1 MSNIV
6 AKYIWFLEV
15 SMKKITVWFCVL
27 MFCIANAAFAGGSK
41 EPQTV
46 ANTDDSF
53 KALYLVNGNLGDKGF
68 YDSAASGFYT
78 LRDKDKA
85 TVKVIEMG
93 RNEASYEGFF
103 LDASEQDWDVIVSGT
118 WSVKELAE
126 NVARQFPDKNYIFF
140 DGVTDVPN
148 LMGIAYQSNET
159 AFMAGALAALM
170 FDSNDA
176 KIDASKKILGFIGSM
191 DTPNI
196 NDFLI
201 GYIDGIQYIDPSIRV
216 LTSYV
221 GSFEDVSKCM
231 EMTTQLYNQGA
242 QIVYA
247 PASQSI
253 LGAVTASS
261 NRDKYLI
268 ACDTDIWTAM
278 EGTDANV
285 VRNVLSSSLKN
296 VGESLVVA
304 MRGLQDG
311 TMSTR
316 ENYTLG
322 LKSGSVGLANNAN
335 YIKLVPADIRT
346 QLEAIAKQVG
356 DGKIAVREA
365 MGMATEDVAVIRDSM
380 KP

>member
-1 MSNIV
+1 MRKV
-6 AKYIWFLEV
+6 
-15 SMKKITVWFCVL
+15 MVL
-27 MFCIANAAFAGGSK
+27 LMLVLLLSSALVFAGGTQ
-41 EPQTV
+41 ETTVPQ
-46 ANTDDSF
+46 ADDSF
-53 KALYLVNGNLGDKGF
+53 KALYLVNGSLGDKGF

-78 LRDKDKA
+78 LRDEDGA
-85 TVKVIEMG
+85 TIKIVEMG
-93 RNEASYEGFF
+93 RNEAAYEGFY

-126 NVARQFPDKNYIFF
+126 EIAQQFPDQNYIFF
-140 DGVTDVPN
+140 DGTSDAPN
-148 LMGIAYQSNET
+148 LMGVAYKSEES

-170 FDSNDA
+170 LDSGDA
-176 KIDASKKILGFIGSM
+176 KIDSTSRVLGFVGSM
-191 DTPNI
+191 DVPNI

-201 GYIDGIQYIDPSIRV
+201 GYIDGIKYVDPSIKV

-221 GSFEDVSKCM
+221 GSFEDVPKCM

-261 NRDKYLI
+261 NMDKYMI

-278 EGTDANV
+278 KDNDANL
-285 VRNVLSSSLKN
+285 VRNVLSSSLKK

-311 TMSTR
+311 TMSTK

-322 LKSGSVGLANNAN
+322 LKDGSVGLADNAN
-335 YIKLVPADIRT
+335 YQKLVPADIRAK
-346 QLEAIAKQVG
+346 LADLAIAVG
-356 DGKIAVREA
+356 NGDITVRKAV
-365 MGMATEDVAVIRDSM
+365 GMPTEEVAAIRDAM

>member
-1 MSNIV
+1 MKRIM
-6 AKYIWFLEV
+6 V
-15 SMKKITVWFCVL
+15 SLLVL
-27 MFCIANAAFAGGSK
+27 LMLGTGMLFAGGAA
-41 EPQTV
+41 EAPE
-46 ANTDDSF
+46 AAAADDSF

-78 LRDKDKA
+78 LRDEDGA
-85 TVKVIEMG
+85 TIKIVEMG
-93 RNEASYEGFF
+93 RNEASYEGYY

-126 NVARQFPDKNYIFF
+126 DVARQFPEKDYIFF
-140 DGVTDVPN
+140 DGTTDVEN
-148 LMGIAYQSNET
+148 LMGVAYRSNET

-170 FDSNDA
+170 LDSGDA
-176 KIDASKKILGFIGSM
+176 KIDGSERTLGFIGSM
-191 DTPNI
+191 DVVNI

-201 GYIDGIQYIDPSIRV
+201 GYIDGIKYIDPSIRV

-221 GSFEDVSKCM
+221 GSFEDVPKCM

-261 NRDKYLI
+261 NKDKYLI
-268 ACDTDIWTAM
+268 ACDTDIWSAM
-278 EGTDANV
+278 VETDANL
-285 VRNVLSSSLKN
+285 VRNVLSSSLKK

-311 TMSTR
+311 SMKTT

-322 LKSGSVGLANNAN
+322 LKSGSVGLADNDN
-335 YIKLVPADIRT
+335 YRKLVSGTIRT
-346 QLEAIAKQVG
+346 QLDELAVKVG
-356 DGKIAVREA
+356 DGAIPVREA
-365 MGMATEDVAVIRDSM
+365 FGMTTEQVAEIRDSM

>member
-1 MSNIV
+1 
-6 AKYIWFLEV
+6 
-15 SMKKITVWFCVL
+15 MKKITVWFCVL
-27 MFCIANAAFAGGSK
+27 VLCIVNVTFAGGSK
-41 EPQTV
+41 EPQT
-46 ANTDDSF
+46 ASKADDSF

-78 LRDKDKA
+78 LRDEDKA
-85 TVKVIEMG
+85 TIKIVEMG

-103 LDASEQDWDVIVSGT
+103 LDASEQDWNVIVSGT

-126 NVARQFPDKNYIFF
+126 SVAKQFPDKNYIFF
-140 DGVTDVPN
+140 DGVSDVPN
-148 LMGIAYQSNET
+148 LMGIAYKSNET
-159 AFMAGALAALM
+159 AFMAGSLAALM
-170 FDSNDA
+170 LDSGDA
-176 KIDASKKILGFIGSM
+176 KIDASKRILGFIGSM

-201 GYIDGIQYIDPSIRV
+201 GYIDGIQYIDPSIKV

-261 NRDKYLI
+261 KSDKYLI

-278 EGTDANV
+278 EGTDANA
-285 VRNVLSSSLKN
+285 VRNVLSSSLKK

-311 TMSTR
+311 TMSTK

-322 LKSGSVGLANNAN
+322 LKSGSVGLADNAN
-335 YIKLVPADIRT
+335 YQKLVPANIRT
-346 QLEAIAKQVG
+346 KLGNDFQGCRGWQ
-356 DGKIAVREA
+356 DCR
-365 MGMATEDVAVIRDSM
+365 T
-380 KP
+380 

>member
-1 MSNIV
+1 MV
-6 AKYIWFLEV
+6 LLLAV
-15 SMKKITVWFCVL
+15 TTV
-27 MFCIANAAFAGGSK
+27 FAGGAK
-41 EPQTV
+41 EAEAAQ
-46 ANTDDSF
+46 ADDSF
-53 KALYLVNGNLGDKGF
+53 KALYLVNGSLGDKGF

-78 LRDKDKA
+78 LRDEDGA
-85 TVKVIEMG
+85 TIKIVEMG
-93 RNEASYEGFF
+93 RNEASYEGFY

-126 NVARQFPDKNYIFF
+126 ETAAQFPDQNYIFF
-140 DGVTDVPN
+140 DGTSDVEN
-148 LMGIAYQSNET
+148 LMGVAYRSNET

-170 FDSNDA
+170 LDSDA
-176 KIDASKKILGFIGSM
+176 EKIDASSRVLGFIGSM
-191 DTPNI
+191 DVPNI

-201 GYIDGIQYIDPSIRV
+201 GYIDGISYVDPSIRV

-221 GSFEDVSKCM
+221 GSFEDVPKCM

-261 NRDKYLI
+261 NKDKYLI

-278 EGTDANV
+278 EANDADL
-285 VRNVLSSSLKN
+285 VRNVLSSSLKK
-296 VGESLVVA
+296 VGESLVIA

-311 TMSTR
+311 SMTTS
-316 ENYTLG
+316 ENYVLG
-322 LKSGSVGLANNAN
+322 LKSGSVGLADNAN
-335 YIKLVPADIRT
+335 YRALVPADIRAE
-346 QLEAIAKQVG
+346 LEKISATVG
-356 DGKIAVREA
+356 SGDVEVRQAV
-365 MGMATEDVAVIRDSM
+365 GMPTEEVAAIRDSM

>member
-1 MSNIV
+1 
-6 AKYIWFLEV
+6 
-15 SMKKITVWFCVL
+15 MKKITVWFCILVL
-27 MFCIANAAFAGGSK
+27 CIVNVAFAGGSK
-41 EPQTV
+41 EPQT
-46 ANTDDSF
+46 ASKADDSF

-78 LRDKDKA
+78 LQDEDKA
-85 TVKVIEMG
+85 TIKIVEMG

-126 NVARQFPDKNYIFF
+126 NVANQFPDKNYIFF
-140 DGVTDVPN
+140 DGVSDVPN
-148 LMGIAYQSNET
+148 LMGIAYKSNET
-159 AFMAGALAALM
+159 AFMAGSLAALM
-170 FDSNDA
+170 LDSGDA
-176 KIDASKKILGFIGSM
+176 KVDASKRILGFIGSM

-201 GYIDGIQYIDPSIRV
+201 GYIDGIQYIDPSIKV

-221 GSFEDVSKCM
+221 GSFEDVPKCM

-261 NRDKYLI
+261 KSDKYLI

-278 EGTDANV
+278 EGTDANA
-285 VRNVLSSSLKN
+285 VRNVLSSSLKK

-311 TMSTR
+311 TMSTK

-322 LKSGSVGLANNAN
+322 LKSGSVGLADNAN
-335 YIKLVPADIRT
+335 YRKHVPANIRT
-346 QLEAIAKQVG
+346 KLEMISKDVG

-365 MGMATEDVAVIRDSM
+365 MGMSTEDVATIRDSM